1 LPKQNDFFSRAQGCL
16 LGLAIGDA
24 LGTTLEFKTKGSFE
38 PITDMVGGGPFL
50 LAAGQWTDDTSMA
63 LCLADSLLECGEHN
77 PQDQL
82 KRYIRWRDTGYNSCT
97 GECFDIGLTVSHAL
111 TNFEVNGKPN
121 AGSTAPRS
129 AGNGSIMRL
138 APIVIFYSH
147 TKGYSLQ
154 ETINYAALSS
164 LPTHGEQRTV
174 EACRML
180 AQLLSQL
187 FIGKESKD
195 ELLNQLLG
203 SFPVCNTQ
211 TKEVN
216 ELRHAIEV
224 AALPTTTRQDIFG
237 RGYVV
242 DSLQAAIW
250 CFIQSDTFKEG
261 ALLAANLGDDADTT
275 CAVYGQIAGAYYGA
289 EAIPREWLDK
299 LHWREKISDT
309 AMLLALASNPHQ
321 SEPEIMYFK
330 LKQPEL
336 VSSLD
341 DLDSDDSG
349 FDDSEQQESLHLCPT
364 LDCRAKQTRES
375 LFQHVCAFLRY
386 TFDMPEL
393 KINENSLFNDL
404 ERTYLAKVDG
414 VETDDV
420 DYMRIFCDSE
430 GNGGISDQGLVNY
443 FVLTQDLPDTLGID
457 GSSSPID
464 GYEFTLNTIDM
475 NWKTVSDLLD
485 HLCTINHAYLSNMQQ

>member
-1 LPKQNDFFSRAQGCL
+1 MSKRNAFFSRAQGCL

-24 LGTTLEFKTKGSFE
+24 LGTTLEFKAKGSFD
-38 PITDMVGGGPFL
+38 PITDMVGGGPFVL
-50 LAAGQWTDDTSMA
+50 EAGQWTDDTSMA
-63 LCLADSLLECGEHN
+63 LCLADSLLECGEHD

-82 KRYIRWRDTGYNSCT
+82 ERYIRWRDFGYNSCT

-147 TKGYSLQ
+147 IKGYSLQ

-164 LPTHGEQRTV
+164 LPTHGEQRAV

-187 FIGKESKD
+187 FVGEGSKQ
-195 ELLNQLLG
+195 EFLNQLLE

-216 ELRHAIEV
+216 ELRHAIAV
-224 AALPTTTRQDIFG
+224 ATQSTTTRQDIFG

-250 CFIQSDTFKEG
+250 CFVQSNTFKEG

-275 CAVYGQIAGAYYGA
+275 GAVYGQIAGAYYGA
-289 EAIPREWLDK
+289 EAIPNEWLDK
-299 LHWREKISDT
+299 LYWREKIAET
-309 AMLLALASNPHQ
+309 ATVLAFTSNTQ
-321 SEPEIMYFK
+321 ITEPSTTYFK

-336 VSSLD
+336 ISALD
-341 DLDSDDSG
+341 DLEYSEV
-349 FDDSEQQESLHLCPT
+349 EQQKRIHQCPI
-364 LDCRAKQTRES
+364 LDCRINQTRES
-375 LFQHVCAFLRY
+375 LLQHICAYIRY
-386 TFDMPEL
+386 TFGMPDLQITE
-393 KINENSLFNDL
+393 SSSFCDL
-404 ERTYLAKVDG
+404 EKIYLAHVDS
-414 VETDDV
+414 VEVDDV
-420 DYMRIFCDSE
+420 TYMHIFCNSE
-430 GNGGISDQGLVNY
+430 GDGGMSDQGFVNY
-443 FVLTQDLPDTLGID
+443 FVLTQDLPETLGID

-464 GYEFTLNTIDM
+464 GYQFTLNNFDM
-475 NWKTVSDLLD
+475 KWETVSDLLD
-485 HLCTINHAYLSNMQQ
+485 DLSAIIYAYQSNKSSQN